1 MEYEFHKS
9 DEMYHYG
16 VRGMKW
22 GIRRNTKRLASGDS
36 AKSAKAVDALKKHRN
51 KAGNE
56 ITKLKEENVKLKKR
70 HENNILK
77 TNVKAA
83 QLNKQAA
90 DNRRKATRMF
100 VSKRRA
106 QKYLTRAYLA
116 ETKARDLMARANE
129 TKAKIEK
136 NDMMI
141 EMFNRGINDI
151 DHVLSNRGR
160 DYVND
165 KD

>member
-1 MEYEFHKS
+1 MEYEIRKP
-9 DEMYHYG
+9 DELYHYG
-16 VRGMKW
+16 VKGMKW
-22 GIRRNTKRLASGDS
+22 GIRRNTKRLGSGDS
-36 AKSAKAVDALKKHRN
+36 EKSAKAVDALKKHRT
-51 KAGNE
+51 KATNE
-56 ITKLKEENVKLKKR
+56 IGKLNEQNVKLKKR
-70 HENNILK
+70 HENNIIK

-83 QLNKQAA
+83 QLNKEAA
-90 DNRRKATRMF
+90 NNRRKATRMF

-116 ETKARDLMARANE
+116 ETKARDLIARANE
-129 TKAKIEK
+129 TKAKMEK

-141 EMFNRGINDI
+141 EMFNRGIKDI
-151 DHVLSNRGR
+151 DHVLANRGR

>member
-1 MEYEFHKS
+1 MEYGIRKS
-9 DEMYHYG
+9 DELYHYG
-16 VRGMKW
+16 VKGMKW
-22 GIRRNTKRLASGDS
+22 GIRRNTKRLSSGDG
-36 AKSAKAVDALKKHRN
+36 AKSAKAVDALKKHRA
-51 KAGNE
+51 KASNE
-56 ITKLKEENVKLKKR
+56 IGKLKEENVKLKKR

-90 DNRRKATRMF
+90 DNRRKASRMF
-100 VSKRRA
+100 VSRRRA

-116 ETKARDLMARANE
+116 ETKARDLTARANE
-129 TKAKIEK
+129 TKAKMEK

-151 DHVLSNRGR
+151 DHVLANRGR
-160 DYVND
+160 DYLKE